1 MKKTERYLKEHR
13 TMSMKKYCTK
23 YGKDENRVFEMILSE
38 GGGIL
43 ACPSSF
49 TGYAMEIGE
58 ESFTCVN
65 DQLNVC
71 REFAFSDVTKAEF
84 DIEGGNLFLRFV
96 VEGRPLV
103 FCSPRKSWKEPAA
116 KLLLERISEKTEIGN
131 QKLYDGYTGKL
142 FWLYLFK

>member
-1 MKKTERYLKEHR
+1 
-13 TMSMKKYCTK
+13 MSMKAYCIK
-23 YGKDENRVFEMILSE
+23 YGVDENTVFEMVLLE

-43 ACPSSF
+43 PCPAPF
-49 TGYAMEIGE
+49 TTYAGEIREKGL
-58 ESFTCVN
+58 CCIN
-65 DQLNVC
+65 DKLGIV
-71 REFAFSDVTKAEF
+71 REFSFSDFKRAEF
-84 DIEGGNLFLRFV
+84 EISGGNLWLNCV

>member
-1 MKKTERYLKEHR
+1 
-13 TMSMKKYCTK
+13 MSMKKYCTK

-116 KLLLERISEKTEIGN
+116 KLLLEKISEKTVIGN